1 MTAEQL
7 VGWAEPFRAMIER
20 AGGELIGVRNG
31 SILFRG
37 GSDEEIVSLYPS
49 ACTEENVR
57 LALKSER
64 EKKKAAQW
72 EFVRSKHED
81 PENLDAKAVS
91 SSP

>member
-1 MTAEQL
+1 MNNEEL
-7 VGWAEPFRAMIER
+7 VGWAEPFRALIAR
-20 AGGELIGVRNG
+20 AGGELIGVGNG

-37 GSDEEIVSLYPS
+37 GPDEEIVSLYPS

-72 EFVRSKHED
+72 EFVRSEHED
-81 PENLDAKAVS
+81 PENLDAEAVS
-91 SSP
+91 S